1 MMKRIVAITLAM
13 LLSIPLFGNK
23 VQAINS
29 SESRIITEDEYVEL
43 FEDAGV
49 EVPASAV
56 FSERILVTEN
66 GESYSVAT
74 MMTNNGND
82 IECSSVIYFEEI
94 DGKEKPVDLED
105 VLDTKGNRAVSLSGS
120 KTYSSVYM
128 TGYYYRLY
136 TNYGDYAYK
145 PYKVSFVNNGT
156 TRDVY
161 VAFQGTGFPFNSSGT
176 QVSSYVDS
184 GKVERGEYPAY
195 TGQQYSR
202 TNNNLYYYYPYGTGG
217 YGFLGFI
224 IQINGGSYWNV
235 SLINF

>member
-1 MMKRIVAITLAM
+1 MKRIVAITLAM

>member
-82 IECSSVIYFEEI
+82 I
-94 DGKEKPVDLED
+94 G
-105 VLDTKGNRAVSLSGS
+105 
-120 KTYSSVYM
+120 
-128 TGYYYRLY
+128 
-136 TNYGDYAYK
+136 
-145 PYKVSFVNNGT
+145 
-156 TRDVY
+156 
-161 VAFQGTGFPFNSSGT
+161 
-176 QVSSYVDS
+176 
-184 GKVERGEYPAY
+184 
-195 TGQQYSR
+195 
-202 TNNNLYYYYPYGTGG
+202 
-217 YGFLGFI
+217 
-224 IQINGGSYWNV
+224 
-235 SLINF
+235 